1 MAKKYILFNCLIVA
15 LFLMILGLNFG
26 FSTWTAFGSDAPT
39 MWSSA
44 KSMATL
50 SVNDGKVLYSKNE
63 NEKLPMASTTKIVTC
78 ITVLENCDD
87 LDKLVDTPK
96 EATLTEGTSIYL
108 RENERLSI
116 RQLLYGLMLQSGN
129 DAAVTLAIATGKSV
143 EGFAVLM
150 NETAKKAGAE
160 NTNFTNP
167 HGLDDKNHWT
177 TALDLA
183 KITAYALKNKEF
195 AEIVSTKKYKIEKTE
210 HNNER
215 YLSNKNKL
223 LNSLEGCVGV
233 KTGFTSK
240 AGRCLVSAC
249 QRDDMMVVCVVLNC
263 GPMFEESAALLNK
276 SFEDYTYVDVL
287 DDHSIIGEVSV
298 EKGEKPSVKVY
309 NKQGFGG
316 IFKKEDAEKINI
328 EYDFEKNLEAPIKK
342 DRVVGEYRVFIDKD
356 LQFCSK
362 LYIMEEVDNL
372 DITDKLKNI
381 IEKWN

>member
-1 MAKKYILFNCLIVA
+1 MTKKLILFSILTLA
-15 LFLMILGLNFG
+15 LFLGVLGLNLG
-26 FSTWTAFGSDAPT
+26 FNNTAAGWSETPT
-39 MWSSA
+39 AWSSA
-44 KSMATL
+44 KSMVVL
-50 SVNDGKVLYSKNE
+50 SADDGKMLYSKNE
-63 NEKLPMASTTKIVTC
+63 NEKLAMASTTKIATC
-78 ITVLENCDD
+78 ITVIENCDN

-108 RENERLSI
+108 KETEKLSI

-129 DAAVTLAIATGKSV
+129 DAAVALAISVGGSV
-143 EGFAVLM
+143 EGFASLM
-150 NETAKKAGAE
+150 NDMAKRAGAE
-160 NTNFTNP
+160 NTHFVNP
-167 HGLDDKNHWT
+167 HGLDHKDHYT
-177 TALDLA
+177 TALDLG
-183 KITAYALKNKEF
+183 KITAQALKNKDF

-215 YLSNKNKL
+215 YLGNKNKL

-249 QRDDMMVVCVVLNC
+249 KRGDMTVVCVVLNC
-263 GPMFEESAALLNK
+263 GPMFEESATLLGQ
-276 SFEDYTYVDVL
+276 SFEEYTYVNIL
-287 DDHSIIGEVSV
+287 DDHTIVGEVMV
-298 EKGEKPSVKVY
+298 ENGEKSAAKVY
-309 NKQGFGG
+309 NKEGFGAVL
-316 IFKKEDAEKINI
+316 KKEDAENINV
-328 EYDFEKNLEAPIKK
+328 EYDFEKTLEAPIKK
-342 DRVVGEYRVFIDKD
+342 DQIVGEYKVFVNKD